1 MEASTQEEILRYLL
15 DEVGGDW
22 FLTGGGLVRMSF
34 DASRGTEDLDL
45 VKISHSEQS
54 DDSAKQMLYRWL
66 IDRGFGPEWINS
78 AVEPF
83 VREVSDWQKETVLAR
98 TGEKGRLFR
107 PTITLFVYLKLRRG
121 TEIDIGD
128 IQKAAQKCA
137 EPFDEKLLLSW
148 GNPKVAERYQKQAPQ
163 LGLKSEPLSS

>member
-34 DASRGTEDLDL
+34 DAARGTEDLDL
-45 VKISHSEQS
+45 VGLSHPELS
-54 DDSAKQMLYRWL
+54 DESAKQMLYRWL

-83 VREVSDWQKETVLAR
+83 VREVEGWQNETVLVR

-107 PTITLFVYLKLRRG
+107 PTITLFAFLKLRRG
-121 TEIDIGD
+121 TEIDVGD
-128 IQKAAQKCA
+128 IQKAALKCT
-137 EPFDEKLLLSW
+137 EPFDEELLLGW
-148 GNPKVAERYQKQAPQ
+148 GNQKVVERYQKLASR
-163 LGLKSEPLSS
+163 LGLKSERSPS